1 MSFNYFSGLAFC
13 VIVSRRIGSP
23 CMLAHLQVCVFE
35 GGECARTLVSGDP
48 PGLISSTPCIRQEMT
63 LVSDLEWP
71 KSKHLKGQKRWGG
84 GWKEGGRED
93 LPGRRN
99 SLSKNRD
106 VGGK

>member
-1 MSFNYFSGLAFC
+1 MGGET
-13 VIVSRRIGSP
+13 SR
-23 CMLAHLQVCVFE
+23 LEQDKLVCVFE